1 MSRPHA
7 RPRPERPADSFRQDN
22 ERQHRARETARKNG
36 MNLKCAYDI
45 LCINYPCTVDEIKNA
60 YRSMA
65 RLHHPDLGGD
75 EEAMKDVNVAYELAM
90 RFSAG
95 RRTATAWAV

>member
-1 MSRPHA
+1 
-7 RPRPERPADSFRQDN
+7 
-22 ERQHRARETARKNG
+22 

-60 YRSMA
+60 YRHMA
-65 RLHHPDLGGD
+65 RRHHPDLGGD